1 MDEDTETSPQSQ
13 TIGTSEQHIV
23 TAMVHAPDDSTSYPL
38 QLNTESPEQEER
50 VLLLNVMAEGN
61 DIRIDQIKSAM
72 TNSPREGITWGQ
84 SRFNRRSGATDME
97 IFCTVNGS
105 TRPSDLINDLQ
116 QIEGVYMVETLAD
129 SGAINEALREFNK

>member
-1 MDEDTETSPQSQ
+1 MRFPPKSALNLPQ
-13 TIGTSEQHIV
+13 TDFWPTGR
-23 TAMVHAPDDSTSYPL
+23 MPL
-38 QLNTESPEQEER
+38 RNQRFLRLQPETESPEQEER
-50 VLLLNVMAEGN
+50 ILFLNVMAEGN

-72 TNSPREGITWGQ
+72 TSSPREGITWGQ

-97 IFCTVNGS
+97 IFCTVNSS

-129 SGAINEALREFNK
+129 SGAISEALRDFNK